1 MASMDHQA
9 WTFTRRGEILTVRRE
24 RTPDGLLL
32 VVDDS
37 GTTRSYIFDDITP
50 LTMFQV
56 ELEASLVRNGW
67 SFVAFSAEQRE
78 HRLFDHAGMAPRPS
92 GELDADVRGGREH

>member
-1 MASMDHQA
+1 MDHPL

-24 RTPDGLLL
+24 RTRDGFLL

-37 GTTRSYIFDDITP
+37 GTARSYFFNDITP
-50 LTMFQV
+50 LTTFQM

-67 SFVAFSAEQRE
+67 SFVGFSAEERE
-78 HRLFDHAGMAPRPS
+78 HRLFDHARVAPRPA
-92 GELDADVRGGREH
+92 GELDGDVGGRRKH

>member
-1 MASMDHQA
+1 MDHPV
-9 WTFTRRGEILTVRRE
+9 WTFTRRGELLTIRRE

-37 GTTRSYIFDDITP
+37 GTTRSYVFDDITP
-50 LTMFQV
+50 LTTFQV

-67 SFVAFSAEQRE
+67 SFVRFSAEQRE
-78 HRLFDHAGMAPRPS
+78 HRLLDHARVGPRPA
-92 GELDADVRGGREH
+92 GELDSDVGGRRKH

>member
-1 MASMDHQA
+1 MASMNPPV
-9 WTFTRRGEILTVRRE
+9 WTFTRRGEILTVRRQ

-37 GTTRSYIFDDITP
+37 GTTRSYFFDDITP
-50 LTMFQV
+50 LTRFQV
-56 ELEASLVRNGW
+56 ELEASLLRNGW

-78 HRLFDHAGMAPRPS
+78 YRLFDHAGMAPRPS
-92 GELDADVRGGREH
+92 GELDAEVRGRRKH